1 MDERYYE
8 LIDKYLRKEMSA
20 EETLNF
26 EQEALNDYNLRKE
39 IELTYRIKRRLIDR
53 QNKLYKTS
61 HWERKK
67 KYKIAGFTTIT
78 SIAAALAIG
87 FMLINP
93 MQKPE
98 ADTTLIAST
107 TVNTK
112 ENINE
117 ISHEAI
123 VTIKKNISEG
133 KEEVA
138 IAEVTRLEEQNLIPT
153 IKDISEGKF
162 LMAHPKRIEESH
174 TLNDDVYELHWLKI
188 KSLICI
194 GKNEEALELLKS
206 FVKVEGKYKN
216 AADSLMI
223 EMNKHSYFQ

>member
-1 MDERYYE
+1 MVELKYY
-8 LIDKYLRKEMSA
+8 S
-20 EETLNF
+20 
-26 EQEALNDYNLRKE
+26 
-39 IELTYRIKRRLIDR
+39 
-53 QNKLYKTS
+53 
-61 HWERKK
+61 
-67 KYKIAGFTTIT
+67 
-78 SIAAALAIG
+78 
-87 FMLINP
+87 
-93 MQKPE
+93 
-98 ADTTLIAST
+98 
-107 TVNTK
+107 VNTK

-133 KEEVA
+133 KEEVV

-216 AADSLMI
+216 VADSLMI
-223 EMNKHSYFQ
+223 EMNKR